1 MYFRDGKRRT
11 DYVLAYRFSTSK
23 YNDQNRR
30 LLFLNELAKQKI
42 EIEVSKN
49 VLFLSLS
56 SWIMCKLS
64 TRWPLCAMTIPLE
77 SSNIFVVSFFKL
89 LTEKH
94 LLQYFTNA
102 TCWISEYKYLTI
114 NL

>member
-42 EIEVSKN
+42 EIEVSKS

-56 SWIMCKLS
+56 S
-64 TRWPLCAMTIPLE
+64 
-77 SSNIFVVSFFKL
+77 
-89 LTEKH
+89 
-94 LLQYFTNA
+94 
-102 TCWISEYKYLTI
+102 
-114 NL
+114 